1 MYRAKL
7 RKVGGS
13 VMLALPPVLLD
24 LLELR
29 SGASVDIDIDDGRL
43 IVVPRPR
50 PRYLLDELLAQ
61 CDETAIDGEA
71 DREWIEG
78 MPLGAELL

>member
-1 MYRAKL
+1 MHRARL

-13 VMLALPPVLLD
+13 VMLAVPPVLLD

-29 SGASVDIDIDDGRL
+29 SGDSVDIDVDDGRL
-43 IVVPRPR
+43 IVVPKPR
-50 PRYLLDELLAQ
+50 PSYSLDELLAQ
-61 CDETAIDGEA
+61 CDETAHDSQA

-78 MPLGAELL
+78 RPLGAELL

>member
-1 MYRAKL
+1 MYTAKL

-13 VMLALPPVLLD
+13 VMVAVPPVLLD
-24 LLELR
+24 LLELH

-43 IVVPRPR
+43 IVMPKPRPS
-50 PRYLLDELLAQ
+50 YSLDELLAQ
-61 CDETAIDGEA
+61 CDETAPDSDA

-78 MPLGAELL
+78 KPLGAELL